1 MTLNLKDLK
10 TNIWDKSFFEVLLF
24 LWKAKNI
31 YIRLY
36 VISQFHVHLQK
47 IKLLVIERY
56 KLVLIT

>member
-1 MTLNLKDLK
+1 M